1 MTSMAHG
8 LWLRRIERART
19 QGLFKQIVVVSPST
33 VVGAAVDAISMS
45 SGAKLE
51 QVRGGVFL
59 L

>member
-1 MTSMAHG
+1 MAHG